1 MSLLVGDKN
10 FDFSLLISLLSG
22 LSFSDD
28 KMYWVSDPSYRRF
41 FYLSP
46 GYQDLLGLPPDV
58 LCEDFSAWK
67 KVVFSD
73 RSRPDPVS
81 QIRAASCRHHQYK
94 RFQLCYS
101 IKRADGVVR
110 RVKDCGFPF
119 WDQTGRCVAL
129 VGGLVNLS
137 GAHTERHQSHY
148 ALMNQVGHHLKGP
161 MANIV
166 MLSNMLLG
174 ANPRLEQKEFLTD
187 IFLSAKA
194 LMAFSSKMLDLVA
207 ADTGPALPPAAPFD
221 LKAVLADIKSQYL
234 PSARYKKLK
243 FFIEVAPDL
252 PQIFIG
258 QGLKIQALLSLFIDN
273 AIRFTKKGMVV
284 CEVSGSTVDESD
296 SDYELIVSIRDT
308 GVGLCEPVLLSLPSY
323 FTSIDV
329 HLSDHFY
336 RHIGLG
342 FRLAREYCLDLNA
355 HFFCRDSLF
364 GGTELSL
371 TLPLALEKAP
381 VPA

>member
-1 MSLLVGDKN
+1 MSLLISDKK

-46 GYQDLLGLPPDV
+46 GYQDLLGVPPDA
-58 LCEDFSAWK
+58 LCEDFREWQTA
-67 KVVFSD
+67 VFAD
-73 RSRPDPVS
+73 RSRPDPVT

-101 IKRADGVVR
+101 IKRGDGSVR
-110 RVKDCGFPF
+110 RVKDYGFPF

-129 VGGLVNLS
+129 VGGLIDLS
-137 GAHTERHQSHY
+137 GAHTEFRKSHN
-148 ALMNQVGHHLKGP
+148 ALMNQIGHHIKGP

-166 MLSNMLLG
+166 MLSNLLLG
-174 ANPRLEQKEFLTD
+174 ANPGLDQKEFLTD
-187 IFLSAKA
+187 IFHSAKA
-194 LMAFSSKMLDLVA
+194 LMHFSTKMLDLIAVGV
-207 ADTGPALPPAAPFD
+207 GPVLPAAAPFD
-221 LKAVLADIKSQYL
+221 LGEMLMDIKLQHL

-243 FFIEVAPDL
+243 LFVEVSADL
-252 PQIFIG
+252 PKKLVG
-258 QGLKIQALLSLFIDN
+258 QALKIQALLSVFIDN

-284 CEVSGSTVDESD
+284 CEVSGSKDDEAD
-296 SDYELIVSIRDT
+296 SDYQLKVTIRDT
-308 GVGLCEPVLLSLPSY
+308 GVGISESLLLSLSSY

-336 RHIGLG
+336 QHIGLG

-355 HFFCRDSLF
+355 QFFCCDSLF